1 VSWHDRLRAIATS
14 LAGAALTVPAAA
26 AALAATF
33 AIALFCLAP
42 IASAS
47 APPRLGVTAA
57 TLIEESTGKQL
68 YGIAPNSRR
77 AIASTTK
84 LMTALLTLEHARLSE
99 IFTQNNF
106 YAAAVDSQ
114 IGLVPGERMSVHDLL
129 LALMLPSADDAAEDL
144 AYNVGHGSIA
154 RFIGMMNARARQL
167 GLHHT
172 HYSTPSGL
180 DTPGNYSSPN
190 DLVELASYLLT
201 HNGFFRRVVATPRA
215 VLVTGNHVRTVAN
228 RNTLVGRVRW
238 VNGVKTGHT
247 SAAGYVLVGSG
258 TQHGITLISA
268 VLGTASESARDANTL
283 ALLDYG
289 FDNFHRV
296 DPVRRGQLIATRPV
310 KDQSDKRAKLIA
322 GANVTDVVS
331 RHTRIRLRL
340 ELPRQLKGPLARHAV
355 VGRLVVLEDGR
366 PVARVQLLLA
376 HALPAVSPITLAARF
391 LTRPITLVLLVALL
405 AAAFGLITAVRWRVR
420 DRATARP
427 GAA

>member
-1 VSWHDRLRAIATS
+1 VRWDGRPRAIATAFAAPRLAVAAAS
-14 LAGAALTVPAAA
+14 LALGVGISLFGLAAA
-26 AALAATF
+26 AGAG
-33 AIALFCLAP
+33 
-42 IASAS
+42 

-57 TLIEESTGKQL
+57 TLIEQSTGKQL
-68 YGIAPNSRR
+68 YGVAPDSRR

-84 LMTALLTLEHARLSE
+84 LMTALITLEHERLDRV
-99 IFTQNNF
+99 FTQNNF

-144 AYNVGHGSIA
+144 AYNVGHGSVA
-154 RFIGMMNARARQL
+154 RFIGMMNARARRL

-190 DLVELASYLLT
+190 DLVKLASYLLT

-215 VLVTGNHVRTVAN
+215 VLVTGNHVRAVRN
-228 RNTLVGRVRW
+228 RNTLVGRVPW

-247 SAAGYVLVGSG
+247 SGAGYVLVGSG
-258 TQHGITLISA
+258 TRHGMTLISA
-268 VLGTASESARDANTL
+268 VLGTVSESARDANSL

-289 FDNFHRV
+289 FANFHLVNPLRH
-296 DPVRRGQLIATRPV
+296 GQLVATRPV
-310 KDQSDKRAKLIA
+310 KDQPDKRAKLIA
-322 GANVTDVVS
+322 AASITDVVS
-331 RHTRIRLRL
+331 RQTRIRLRVA
-340 ELPRQLKGPLARHAV
+340 LPHQLKGPLARHAV
-355 VGRLVVLEDGR
+355 VGQIVVLENGR
-366 PVARVQLLLA
+366 PVARVPLLLA
-376 HALPAVSPITLAARF
+376 HALPAVSPITVAARF

-405 AAAFGLITAVRWRVR
+405 VAVVGLITVVRWRVR
-420 DRATARP
+420 GRATARP